1 MRKSACFISQL
12 SHAGKM
18 PLWYRHHSHILCWDC
33 KPLQN
38 IWEKKLWQ
46 GWLPSAR
53 PTASESTG
61 VPPSGFFPKG
71 KSQISKQS
79 KQNQIEIKQTSSL
92 LARSS
97 VVGKHRDGLCSN
109 WLAGVHS
116 KQFSWEDFCCWYL
129 ILLPL
134 MSMKIPLLTIHSTG
148 TGRDAG
154 NKDTGT
160 FSCYEVTR
168 IKRAM
173 FSFASRQQN
182 RMPLTRRQFAKE
194 NPSGVLQLQEH
205 KHLFVHDH
213 TLLCL
218 FKMHQS
224 FTKTTQKRNL

>member
-1 MRKSACFISQL
+1 MIQTSFSHFVLGLQTFAEHLRKKF
-12 SHAGKM
+12 
-18 PLWYRHHSHILCWDC
+18 
-33 KPLQN
+33 
-38 IWEKKLWQ
+38 WQ

-61 VPPSGFFPKG
+61 VPPSGLFPKG

-92 LARSS
+92 LARNS
-97 VVGKHRDGLCSN
+97 VVGKHRDRLRSN
-109 WLAGVHS
+109 RLAGVHS

-134 MSMKIPLLTIHSTG
+134 MSMKILLLTVHSTG

-154 NKDTGT
+154 NKGTGT
-160 FSCYEVTR
+160 FSHYEVTR
-168 IKRAM
+168 IKRVM

-182 RMPLTRRQFAKE
+182 RMPLTRRRFAKE

-205 KHLFVHDH
+205 KHLLVRDH
-213 TLLCL
+213 TPLCL
-218 FKMHQS
+218 FKMHHS
-224 FTKTTQKRNL
+224 FTKTTQKLNL